1 MAEGAIRLVV
11 PDLGEDELREIAE
24 VLASGY
30 LTQGPKVQAF
40 ETMMAAIVGV
50 PYAIATT
57 SATTALHLVLVAA
70 GIGPGDEVIV
80 PDFTFPATANV
91 VVQQGARPVLADID
105 LATYTM
111 DPSLLAGLVTDRTK
125 AIIPVH
131 AFGLSADMDPIT
143 AFAHAHGLTV
153 IEDAAC
159 AIGTTYHGRAC
170 GTLGD
175 AGCFSFHP
183 RKAMTTGEG
192 GLVTTADETLAERAR
207 LLRNHGGIRRDG
219 RFTFEAAGF
228 NYRMSDILAA
238 IGVAQARKLPGF
250 IAAKRRLAGR
260 YRALLAGV
268 TGVSLPT
275 EPAWGGHVYQ
285 SFVVLLDEAID
296 RDAII
301 LRMRRAGIE
310 TTLGTY
316 ALHDQP
322 YFQRTFGYRTGDLQ
336 HSDLAYRQTLT
347 LPLYPGLSDGDLDVV
362 SGALADAVAQ
372 A

>member
-1 MAEGAIRLVV
+1 VAEGTIRLVV

-24 VLASGY
+24 VLASGF
-30 LTQGPKVQAF
+30 LTQGPKVLAF
-40 ETMMAAIVGV
+40 EAMMASIVGV
-50 PYAIATT
+50 PHAIATT
-57 SATTALHLVLVAA
+57 SATTALHLVLAA
-70 GIGPGDEVIV
+70 EGIGPGDEVIV

-91 VVQQGARPVLADID
+91 VIQQGARPVLADID
-105 LATYTM
+105 LGTFTM
-111 DPSLLAGLVTDRTK
+111 DPSLLPGLITDRTR

-131 AFGLSADMDPIT
+131 AFGVSADMDPIVE
-143 AFAHAHGLTV
+143 FARDHGLIV

-192 GLVTTADETLAERAR
+192 GLVTTADEALAERAR
-207 LLRNHGGIRRDG
+207 LLRSHGGTRRDG

-238 IGVAQARKLPGF
+238 IGIAQARKLGGF
-250 IAAKRRLAGR
+250 IADKRRLATR
-260 YRALLAGV
+260 YRASLAGLAGV
-268 TGVSLPT
+268 VLPA

-285 SFVVLLDEAID
+285 SFVVLLDDAID
-296 RDAII
+296 RDAVI
-301 LRMRRAGIE
+301 LRMRNAGIE

-322 YFQRTFGYRTGDLQ
+322 FFQRTFGYRSGDLPR
-336 HSDLAYRQTLT
+336 SDVAFRQTLT
-347 LPLYPGLSDGDLDVV
+347 LPLYPGLSDRDQDRV
-362 SGALADAVAQ
+362 SATLAEAVSQ

>member
-1 MAEGAIRLVV
+1 MPEGDIRLVV
-11 PDLGEDELREIAE
+11 PDLGEDELREIGD

-30 LTQGPKVQAF
+30 LTQGPKVLAF
-40 ETMMAAIVGV
+40 EQMMATIVGV
-50 PYAIATT
+50 PHAIATT
-57 SATTALHLVLVAA
+57 SATTALHLVLAAA

-91 VVQQGARPVLADID
+91 VVQQGARPILADID
-105 LATYTM
+105 LGTYTM
-111 DPSLLAGLVTDRTK
+111 DASLLAGLVTERTK

-131 AFGLSADMDPIT
+131 AFGLSADMDPIV
-143 AFAHAHGLTV
+143 AFARTHGLTIV
-153 IEDAAC
+153 EDAAC
-159 AIGTTYHGRAC
+159 AIGTTYYGRAC

-192 GLVTTADETLAERAR
+192 GLMTTADESLAERAR

-238 IGVAQARKLPGF
+238 VGVAQARKLPGF
-250 IAAKRRLAGR
+250 IAEKRRLAGR
-260 YRALLAGV
+260 YRSLLAGLA
-268 TGVSLPT
+268 GVALPT

-296 RDAII
+296 RDGII
-301 LRMRRAGIE
+301 LRMRSAGIE

-322 YFQRTFGYRTGDLQ
+322 YFQRAYGYRAGDLRR
-336 HSDLAYRQTLT
+336 SDHAFRQTLT
-347 LPLYPGLSDGDLDVV
+347 LPLYPGLTDGELERV
-362 SGALADAVAQ
+362 SGALADAVAR